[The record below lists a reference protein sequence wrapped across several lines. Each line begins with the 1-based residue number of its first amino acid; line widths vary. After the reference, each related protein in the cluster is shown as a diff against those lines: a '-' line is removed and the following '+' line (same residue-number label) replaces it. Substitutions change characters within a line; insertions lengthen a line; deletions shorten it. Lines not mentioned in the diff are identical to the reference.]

1 VYVPSFP
8 TILLCEKLSVIS
20 SRNIS
25 LDSSDEAGNLLTVS
39 GLLSSWVL
47 VSPFVSRST
56 SSSSLGGNSVVESG
70 SASCS
75 IVYVSDKLDSSY
87 LGCVYINQHIRISVR
102 RMTWDNT
109 WNLYSCDHLGR
120 VCFKTG
126 NGNVNITH
134 LHCQYN

>member
-47 VSPFVSRST
+47 VSPFVSWST
-56 SSSSLGGNSVVESG
+56 SSSSLGGNSAV
-70 SASCS
+70 
-75 IVYVSDKLDSSY
+75 DKLDSSY
-87 LGCVYINQHIRISVR
+87 PGCVYINQHIRISVR

-126 NGNVNITH
+126 NGNVNIT
-134 LHCQYN
+134 Y